1 MKLKQSNIKILVL
14 GGSRGIGK
22 SIVDETK
29 KNFKDVT
36 FFSSKDV
43 DTSNLDSIKKFNKKY
58 KSADVIILN
67 SGGPPNIPFAKIDEE
82 TWYKFFNQLFLGFC
96 MILRNITIKKNGYI
110 FYISS
115 SVIKEPSDSLIISS
129 SLRLAFT
136 SLLKSLS
143 KQYSKKNVSIINIAP
158 GPFKTDRVKDLIKN
172 LKEYEKSLPTKKI
185 GDPKEIGKLVNFII
199 KSKLKYL
206 SGSTIYMDGNTLNSV
221 N

>member
-1 MKLKQSNIKILVL
+1 MKLKKSNIKILVL

-115 SVIKEPSDSLIISS
+115 SVIKALSPLSCIISHVFLCDKKHATS
-129 SLRLAFT
+129 FALIGLDQLLAASCNFFSDIEFASIAET
-136 SLLKSLS
+136 ISIS
-143 KQYSKKNVSIINIAP
+143 K
-158 GPFKTDRVKDLIKN
+158 
-172 LKEYEKSLPTKKI
+172 
-185 GDPKEIGKLVNFII
+185 PKAMAC
-199 KSKLKYL
+199 SC
-206 SGSTIYMDGNTLNSV
+206 
-221 N
+221 